1 MFEEVDLTHIEFA
14 SQDAVLALWPHVDR
28 VLQAL
33 GHPEAW
39 MSDESQ
45 VADFALTEEALAQAR
60 MALGISVDPE
70 DHLYA
75 LAYRLKAREN

>member
-14 SQDAVLALWPHVDR
+14 AQDAVLALWPQVDR
-28 VLQAL
+28 VLHAL
-33 GHPEAW
+33 GHSEAW
-39 MSDESQ
+39 VSDDSI
-45 VADFALTEEALAQAR
+45 VGDFGLPDAFLADVSLE
-60 MALGISVDPE
+60 LGIPVDPE

>member
-14 SQDAVLALWPHVDR
+14 SQDAILALWPQVDR
-28 VLQAL
+28 VLQAI

-39 MSDESQ
+39 VSDESQ
-45 VADFALTEEALAQAR
+45 VGDFGLDDAFLDEVAVE
-60 MALGISVDPE
+60 LGVPVDQE

-75 LAYRLKAREN
+75 VAYRLKARDN